1 MAGKHDPK
9 VNNDTPAPGDYT
21 PEAVKLGHSPAFS
34 IVGRRNVQQISD
46 TPAPGEYYSEK
57 VRLDHT
63 PAFTICGRKYLKHA
77 ENTPSPCDYKPEE
90 CKLDQSPAYTFG
102 IKTNLHVRNE
112 SPAPGQY
119 EFEKVNMDRG
129 PAYTFGLKVTHEQVS
144 ETPAP
149 TAYEPEKHTLD
160 HAPSFSFGL
169 KPKSKLTTEAPA
181 LPKGAYVEDRILQR
195 RERRLA
201 SPVRTNQNQNLLNG
215 EVVNSTDNSSN
226 HVERT
231 SNTITSTK
239 IRTVGEQEVLENG
252 YKTDK
257 ASRPQHSDA
266 SSTRTTVAQHI
277 ARGALSNGTD
287 LKANAKAKGTTT
299 TSTITYT
306 VSDAGLDNGRE
317 IHTAQARSD
326 ARTAKSGGSITK
338 TVVQSDGSAVTTT
351 TTSKTSSVKYVV
363 EANATHEKIISS

>member
-144 ETPAP
+144 ET
-149 TAYEPEKHTLD
+149 
-160 HAPSFSFGL
+160 
-169 KPKSKLTTEAPA
+169 
-181 LPKGAYVEDRILQR
+181 
-195 RERRLA
+195 
-201 SPVRTNQNQNLLNG
+201 PVRTNQNQNLLNG